1 MTWGW
6 GIFVQKSNSPLLSPT
21 KIRDSPRREQDR
33 SKEGGRA
40 SKQVLPH
47 ASPSRNRD
55 PPRRRSIDR
64 SIDSTTMIRRTTTTS
79 MPHDFETNVV
89 RISAH
94 KNPQKQRKPNPIPSR
109 RSSSYWDLGGR
120 YQDEY
125 DARLDMLPEVGIADT
140 VSSLMLARM
149 DICEALLDVSGRVGV
164 W

>member
-1 MTWGW
+1 
-6 GIFVQKSNSPLLSPT
+6 
-21 KIRDSPRREQDR
+21 
-33 SKEGGRA
+33 
-40 SKQVLPH
+40 
-47 ASPSRNRD
+47 
-55 PPRRRSIDR
+55 
-64 SIDSTTMIRRTTTTS
+64 MIRRTTTS
-79 MPHDFETNVV
+79 NVPHDFETNVV

-140 VSSLMLARM
+140 VSSLMLACCCRLCFSPPP
-149 DICEALLDVSGRVGV
+149 DDGHSRHGFVSGRVGV